1 MTFIFLLFLILIL
14 LGSILLVAFLWIKQR
29 RYLKKKASEA
39 MSEEVWQEVVQE
51 REAALEK
58 RRKFREVLE
67 KTKQAK

>member
-1 MTFIFLLFLILIL
+1 
-14 LGSILLVAFLWIKQR
+14 
-29 RYLKKKASEA
+29 